1 MAEKPCSALV
11 IGGGIAGIQAALDL
25 GDMGVNVYL
34 VERTPSIGGR
44 MAQLDKTFPTND
56 CSICILAPKMAD
68 FYRHDDITLYTLS
81 EVKSVTGQ
89 AGNFNVKVR
98 KHARFVNE
106 DNCINCG
113 DCAAKCPVKVPDE
126 FDMGLRERGAIYLY
140 YLQGVPPVM
149 SIDREHCLFLTRGA
163 CKLCESVCPRDAI
176 DFEQKDEDIELNV
189 GAIIVAT
196 GFDPYDPSLITQ
208 YGYGRYR
215 NVISSLEYE
224 RLICA
229 SGPTGGHLKRP
240 SDEGPVKNIAFVQC
254 VGSRDLYN
262 NPYCSSVCCMHAT
275 KEAMLAHEH
284 DPDVKSSIFYM
295 DLRAAGK
302 GFQKYATRAERDY
315 NTSYIRGRV
324 ASIDEDSE
332 NNPVII
338 YAEAESSQPKKLAV
352 DLAVLATS
360 LVPRKGVDEL
370 AAILGIETDECGFIV
385 TDPYSPLST
394 TRPGIF
400 ACGCC
405 REPTDIPESVSQASG
420 AAAMV
425 AEVLRR

>member
-1 MAEKPCSALV
+1 LGGNPGSVLV

-25 GDMGVNVYL
+25 GDMGVNVHL

-68 FYRHDDITLYTLS
+68 CFRHPNITLYTLS
-81 EVKSVTGQ
+81 EVKGVTGQ
-89 AGNFNVKVR
+89 AGDFNVKVR
-98 KHARFVNE
+98 KQARFVNE
-106 DNCINCG
+106 DDCINCG

-126 FDMGLRERGAIYLY
+126 FDMGLRDRGAIHLY

-149 SIDREHCLFLTRGA
+149 SIDREHCLYLTRGA
-163 CKLCESVCPRDAI
+163 CRLCESVCPRDAI
-176 DFEQKDEDIELNV
+176 DFEQKDEDMELNV

-196 GFDPYDPSLITQ
+196 GFDPYDPSPITQ

-240 SDEGPVKNIAFVQC
+240 SDGGPVKSIAFAQC

-302 GFQKYATRAERDY
+302 GFQKYATRAEHDY

-324 ASIDEDSE
+324 ASITEDPDE
-332 NNPVII
+332 NPVIV
-338 YAEAESSQPKKLAV
+338 YEEAESSQPERMAV

-360 LVPRKGVDEL
+360 LVPRKGVDGL
-370 AAILGIETDECGFIV
+370 AAILGIETDDCGFIE
-385 TDPYSPLST
+385 TDPYSPLAT
-394 TRPGIF
+394 NRPGIF

-420 AAAMV
+420 AAAMA